1 MDSKL
6 QELMDAAARFLSIA
20 LMVTGDKRGM
30 SMTLFKDVDGKPRFR
45 AASVEFQEHAEA
57 LAKPQDQVAGQPRPE
72 AQEQEDQAMIDLRP
86 MVWSFAITYATS
98 LVVAWV
104 WAPWW
109 AALLLSIPAIV
120 YAASFIADLR
130 DYK

>member
-30 SMTLFKDVDGKPRFR
+30 SMTLFKEVDGKPRFR

-57 LAKPQDQVAGQPRPE
+57 LARLIGLKIKWPDSPAPKRKSKSKRTKP
-72 AQEQEDQAMIDLRP
+72 
-86 MVWSFAITYATS
+86 
-98 LVVAWV
+98 
-104 WAPWW
+104 
-109 AALLLSIPAIV
+109 
-120 YAASFIADLR
+120 
-130 DYK
+130 